1 MDDLEEKRA
10 FLWEVALVLT
20 VWLVIGSSFVKVWGN
35 HCLGSDKATV
45 CSHMI
50 ECLFV
55 DVYTQKGG
63 KGLNVSDGIFD
74 PWRNVPLYAEVS
86 NSSVPVSD
94 KEVVFEVYGP
104 KNPYYNFSA
113 VKKAMTN
120 ASGIASTNFSIPTI
134 IPNGK
139 EITFGIWSVSAKA
152 SFGER
157 VVCDNLTFEVGYV
170 VKVVSVVTGTLL
182 NETCLK
188 PEVNFSRGEWLDVKL
203 TVKSNAFTPENVWLD
218 VQCWDKDGGPVAFE
232 WRNFTISER
241 TTEEIFLRVGCIHI
255 LASVGK
261 ARVSAMAWDG
271 IPWDEGSRP
280 YLFSGNGA
288 DILIMEEIV
297 DAVPPSIGKMVR
309 EPEVVQPY
317 QEVVVSVNIT
327 DAQTGVQGANLE
339 YYVNDSARLINV
351 IMDRVEGDRFVGII
365 PGFPAGT
372 NVSYDVSAFDYA
384 GNIAWSQ
391 SDEEYGVYMVVPE
404 FSPVQILLLIVI
416 FTTTTVFMRKKRF
429 FFS

>member
-1 MDDLEEKRA
+1 LEEKKV
-10 FLWEVALVLT
+10 FLWEVVLVLM

-45 CSHMI
+45 CSRLI
-50 ECLFV
+50 ECIFV
-55 DVYTQKGG
+55 DVYTEKGG
-63 KGLNVSDGIFD
+63 KGLNVSDGIFE
-74 PWRNVPLYAEVS
+74 PWGNVPLYAEVS
-86 NSSVPVSD
+86 NSSVAVSD

-120 ASGIASTNFSIPTI
+120 ASGIASTNFGIPAI

-188 PEVNFSRGEWLDVKL
+188 PKVNFSRGEWLDVKL
-203 TVKSNAFTPENVWLD
+203 TVKSNAFTPENVWFD
-218 VQCWDKDGGPVAFE
+218 VQCLDKDGGPVAFE

-255 LASVGK
+255 RASVGK
-261 ARVSAMAWDG
+261 AGVCVMAWNG
-271 IPWDEGSRP
+271 IPWNESSSP
-280 YLFSGNGA
+280 YLFSGNEA

-309 EPEVVQPY
+309 EPEAVQPY
-317 QEVVVSVNIT
+317 QEVVISVNVT
-327 DAQTGVQGANLE
+327 DAQTGVQGATLV
-339 YYVNDSARLINV
+339 YYVNDSAKPINV
-351 IMDRVEGDRFVGII
+351 IMDRGVGDRFVGSI

-372 NVSYDVSAFDYA
+372 NVSYDVLATDYA
-384 GNIAWSQ
+384 GNIAWSR
-391 SDEEYGVYMVVPE
+391 SDEEYSVYTVVPE
-404 FSPVQILLLIVI
+404 FSPVQILLLVVI
-416 FTTTTVFMRKKRF
+416 STTTAVFVRKKSF